1 METPKEQT
9 EQKPLSPSKKVH
21 IPNFLSKSLESYT
34 EFEEKWADALAKFL
48 TRSFGTLRFLNLTL
62 LFFLLW
68 IIVNIGL
75 VPWIK
80 PFDLYPFNW
89 LVTIVQ
95 LFSIVLSIIILISQ
109 NQETRINE
117 VRQQMDFEIN
127 VRAEHE
133 ITKILQ
139 MLEEIHKELGIAK
152 VDKEL
157 EQMKETIN
165 ISEIKEDVEQIIEEK
180 NNTSGIT

>member
-1 METPKEQT
+1 MDTQKEQFKQT
-9 EQKPLSPSKKVH
+9 NTLVRGKIH
-21 IPNFLSKSLESYT
+21 IPNFLDKSLESYT

-48 TRSFGTLRFLNLTL
+48 TKSFGTLRFLNLTL
-62 LFFLLW
+62 IFFLLW
-68 IIVNIGL
+68 IIVNLGL
-75 VPWIK
+75 VPSIT

-89 LVTIVQ
+89 LVTLVQ

-133 ITKILQ
+133 ITKILH
-139 MLEEIHKELGIAK
+139 MLEEIHTELGIAK
-152 VDKEL
+152 VDKKL

-165 ISEIKEDVEQIIEEK
+165 ISEIKEAVEQVIEEK

>member
-1 METPKEQT
+1 VINNQKENPKQ
-9 EQKPLSPSKKVH
+9 
-21 IPNFLSKSLESYT
+21 NFLKRSLESYT

-48 TRSFGTLRFLNLTL
+48 TRSFGTLRFLILTL
-62 LFFLLW
+62 IFISLW
-68 IIVNIGL
+68 IIINLGL
-75 VPWIK
+75 IPGIN
-80 PFDLYPFNW
+80 PFDLYPFVW
-89 LVTIVQ
+89 LITLVQ
-95 LFSIVLSIIILISQ
+95 LFSIVLSITILISQ

-139 MLEEIHKELGIAK
+139 MIGEIHTELGIAK
-152 VDKEL
+152 LDKEL
-157 EQMKETIN
+157 EQMEEMTN
-165 ISEIKEDVEQIIEEK
+165 ISEIKENIEQVIEEK